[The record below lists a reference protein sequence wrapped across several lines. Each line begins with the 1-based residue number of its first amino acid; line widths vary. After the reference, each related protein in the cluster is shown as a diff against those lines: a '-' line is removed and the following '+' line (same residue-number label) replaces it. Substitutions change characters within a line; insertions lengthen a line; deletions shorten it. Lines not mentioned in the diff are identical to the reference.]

1 MATYAI
7 TLNESTRNGKVLMSY
22 LNELGVII
30 HKLTPSKRNSY
41 VQSQVDK
48 RAGRIEEF
56 DSSEEMFKSLG
67 I

>member
-1 MATYAI
+1 
-7 TLNESTRNGKVLMSY
+7 MSY

>member
-7 TLNESTRNGKVLMSY
+7 TLNESTRNGKALMSY

-48 RAGRIEEF
+48 RSGHIEEF